1 VHPIKTTLP
10 IGTLV
15 QERYLVEALLDTGGS
30 SAVYRVRD
38 QRDQGKLFAL
48 KEVIHPSK
56 QELERFAF
64 ECTVLSR
71 LDHQALPH
79 VFHVFDDD
87 DQHRAYMLM
96 NYVDGPNLETM
107 RRQQPQQRFSA
118 SQTLTILAPIMDA
131 VMYLHRQT
139 PPILHR
145 DIKPKNIIV
154 PTTGGTTVLID
165 FGIAKAYEPEGT
177 TTAVRHCSPGYS
189 APEQYS
195 QGTGIRSDIYGL
207 GATLYTL
214 LTGRV
219 PPDALHRIMQLSEGE
234 PDPLVPAKQLVASVP
249 LAVSEAIQRALFL
262 NRNQRFS
269 TVEEFWQALHAH
281 PSEQQSAAR
290 VGVPAVPDNPVVVA
304 RRLAAYGARVPWRKQ
319 QPARRSRK
327 PGILVLFL
335 LGLTL
340 LLGVG
345 TGVAFFSS
353 AGGDHA
359 SLAALPIAASRS
371 KATPPLPT
379 AIPHPTVTS
388 STGPPPLPT
397 VTAPPSPA
405 FPGYPNIAGSY
416 EVSLYDIRARTI
428 IKVSIV
434 RVQQDQGDLSGDF
447 SVDSG
452 LDAHGLFRGTIDTA
466 KHIRLTA
473 RDDAERVLL
482 LLTGSV
488 RSDGTIL
495 GSFCNLDERG
505 QCTGQYGF
513 WSIVLVSS
521 GQVPL
526 QS

>member
-1 VHPIKTTLP
+1 
-10 IGTLV
+10 
-15 QERYLVEALLDTGGS
+15 
-30 SAVYRVRD
+30 
-38 QRDQGKLFAL
+38 
-48 KEVIHPSK
+48 
-56 QELERFAF
+56 
-64 ECTVLSR
+64 
-71 LDHQALPH
+71 
-79 VFHVFDDD
+79 
-87 DQHRAYMLM
+87 
-96 NYVDGPNLETM
+96 
-107 RRQQPQQRFSA
+107 
-118 SQTLTILAPIMDA
+118 
-131 VMYLHRQT
+131 MYLHRQT

-145 DIKPKNIIV
+145 DIKTKNIIV
-154 PTTGGTTVLID
+154 PTTGGITVLID
-165 FGIAKAYEPEGT
+165 FGIAKVYEPEGT
-177 TTAVRHCSPGYS
+177 TSAVRYCSPGYS

-219 PPDALHRIMQLSEGE
+219 PPDALQRMMQLSEGE

-249 LAVSEAIQRALFL
+249 LAVSEAIQRALSL

-290 VGVPAVPDNPVVVA
+290 VGVPDNPVVVA
-304 RRLAAYGARVPWRKQ
+304 RRLAAHGARVPWRKQ

-327 PGILVLFL
+327 LGILVLFL

-345 TGVAFFSS
+345 AGVTFFSS

-359 SLAALPIAASRS
+359 TRSALPPATSRF
-371 KATPPLPT
+371 KPTPPLPT
-379 AIPHPTVTS
+379 AIPHPTVT
-388 STGPPPLPT
+388 T
-397 VTAPPSPA
+397 PPSPA

-416 EVSLYDIRARTI
+416 EGSLYAIPAKSI

-434 RVQQDQGDLSGDF
+434 RVQQDQGELSGDF

-466 KHIRLTA
+466 RHVRLTA
-473 RDDAERVLL
+473 RDDAERALL

-488 RSDGTIL
+488 RSDGTLL

-513 WSIVLVSS
+513 WSIVPLSS
-521 GQVPL
+521 GQVPFFQVNL
-526 QS
+526 LHKSEATPYLPK